1 MTCGLRADARV
12 RASSVTGVAIVAG
25 LIAWAGA
32 SSRADEVQFNNGDR
46 LTGTITTVDGGKMKI
61 KTKVAG
67 EVTVDMKDVRTFSTN
82 GPVAIKLSDGTVLRR
97 KVNADEPG
105 QVSVGG
111 GGGGGAGAAAAAG
124 QNIPLAQV
132 KRINPSEQLTGSVV
146 VGGLITRGN
155 SDTEQL
161 SVSADAVR
169 RTESDRITLTG
180 GYFFGRQRDQ
190 STGDK
195 STTTDN
201 WFAGGKYD
209 YFLDERL
216 YAFGGIRVEKDRIA
230 NLDLRVTPSAGLGYQ
245 WVEGPTLNFNT
256 EAGIAYVHESYTHD
270 GTDDHIAGRL
280 AYHVDTQVNDKVSLF
295 HSLVYLP
302 SLERF
307 DDYNLIADAGVRAT
321 LTDQMFTEFKLQW
334 NYDSTPAPHASRS
347 DLRYILGVGWKF

>member
-1 MTCGLRADARV
+1 MNVWLCANLWKRRRRAVGIGLL
-12 RASSVTGVAIVAG
+12 TAG
-25 LIAWAGA
+25 FSTWAAGQAW
-32 SSRADEVQFNNGDR
+32 ADEVQFNNGDR
-46 LTGTITTVDGGKMKI
+46 LTGTINSVDGGKMKI

-67 EVTVDMKDVRTFSTN
+67 EVIVDMKDVRTFSTDA
-82 GPVAIKLSDGTVLRR
+82 PVAMKLSDGTVVRQ
-97 KVNADEPG
+97 KVSADGPG

-111 GGGGGAGAAAAAG
+111 GGAAAGAG

-146 VGGLITRGN
+146 VGGLLTRGN

-169 RTESDRITLTG
+169 RTEADRITLTA

-216 YAFGGIRVEKDRIA
+216 YAFGALRVEKDRIA
-230 NLDLRVTPSAGLGYQ
+230 KLDLRITPSAGLGYQ
-245 WVEGPTLNFNT
+245 WVEGPAMNFNT
-256 EAGIAYVHESYTHD
+256 EAGLAYVHESYTND

-280 AYHVDTQVNDKVSLF
+280 AYHVDKQFNDKVSLF
-295 HSLVYLP
+295 HNLVYLP
-302 SLERF
+302 SLERL

-321 LTDQMFTEFKLQW
+321 LTEQMFTEFKLQW
-334 NYDSTPAPHASRS
+334 NYDATPAPGASRS

>member
-1 MTCGLRADARV
+1 MDCGLWADARN
-12 RASSVTGVAIVAG
+12 RALRAAGIAIVTGV
-25 LIAWAGA
+25 LAWAGTW
-32 SSRADEVQFNNGDR
+32 SRGDEVQFSNGDR
-46 LTGTITTVDGGKMKI
+46 LTGTITSVDGGKMKI

-67 EVTVDMKDVRTFSTN
+67 EVTVDMKDVRTFSTDA
-82 GPVAIKLSDGTVLRR
+82 PIAMKLTDGTVVRQ
-97 KVNADEPG
+97 KVNADGPG

-111 GGGGGAGAAAAAG
+111 GGGAAAGAG

-132 KRINPSEQLTGSVV
+132 KRINPSEQLTGSIV

-155 SDTEQL
+155 SDTDQL

-180 GYFFGRQRDQ
+180 GYYFGRQRDQ

-216 YAFGGIRVEKDRIA
+216 YAFGGLRVEKDRIA
-230 NLDLRVTPSAGLGYQ
+230 NLDLRITPSAGLGYQ
-245 WVEGPTLNFNT
+245 WVEGPALNFNT
-256 EAGIAYVHESYTHD
+256 EAGLAYVHESYTHD

-295 HSLVYLP
+295 HTLVYLP
-302 SLERF
+302 SLERL

-321 LTDQMFTEFKLQW
+321 LTEQMFTEFKLQW
-334 NYDSTPAPHASRS
+334 NYDATPAPRASRS